1 MVITL
6 PERIDRIFIGG
17 RWVTPS
23 SGDRTVATS
32 PTTERA
38 LASVA
43 NAAVA
48 DVDRAVAEARRAFE
62 TSGWATSR
70 AEDRAAALR
79 PLARGLTARAR
90 ELAELISL
98 EMGCPLDYSLSRQVP
113 GAAMMVDYFAD
124 LAASTAWEQ
133 RRPGIVGDS
142 LVVREPVGVV
152 AAVVPWNTPF
162 LSIMVKL
169 VPALVAG
176 CAVVVKAPPEIAL
189 CASEVASLLEDCD
202 LPAGLVSV
210 LVADREVSEHLVSH
224 PEVDKVAF
232 TGSTEAGK
240 RILEIC
246 ARSMRR
252 ATMELGGKSAAIVL
266 DDADV
271 DSTAAGLVA
280 GGMSINGQMCTAQ
293 QRVLV
298 PRNLRKVLRDAV
310 CDRVTALVVGD
321 PLDERTGIGPLVA
334 SRQRDRVEA
343 LFDTARKEG
352 ATTLRGGGRPAG
364 LDRGWFVEPTV
375 FDDVTPAMTIANVE
389 VFGPVLCLMAYD
401 DVDEAV
407 TIANAT
413 AYGLAGAVW
422 TGDGDRGIAV
432 ARRIRTGTCGVNRYG
447 VDFGAPFGGFKQSGL
462 GRELG
467 PEGLDAFVEY
477 KTIALPIS

>member
-1 MVITL
+1 
-6 PERIDRIFIGG
+6 
-17 RWVTPS
+17 
-23 SGDRTVATS
+23 
-32 PTTERA
+32 
-38 LASVA
+38 
-43 NAAVA
+43 
-48 DVDRAVAEARRAFE
+48 
-62 TSGWATSR
+62 
-70 AEDRAAALR
+70 
-79 PLARGLTARAR
+79 
-90 ELAELISL
+90 
-98 EMGCPLDYSLSRQVP
+98 
-113 GAAMMVDYFAD
+113 
-124 LAASTAWEQ
+124 
-133 RRPGIVGDS
+133 
-142 LVVREPVGVV
+142 
-152 AAVVPWNTPF
+152 
-162 LSIMVKL
+162 
-169 VPALVAG
+169 
-176 CAVVVKAPPEIAL
+176 
-189 CASEVASLLEDCD
+189 LLEDCD
-202 LPAGLVSV
+202 LPEGLVSV

-298 PRNLRKVLRDAV
+298 PRNLRKALTDAV
-310 CDRVTALVVGD
+310 CDRVAALVVGD

-343 LFDTARKEG
+343 LFGTARDEG

-413 AYGLAGAVW
+413 VYGLAGAVW